1 MLPQTEQGAV
11 DSLTPLLTSASLVT
25 QNQDIVIGGLTKIKV
40 FSSENYVWTTTADD
54 KTKNFEILASV
65 PLLSSRPL

>member
-40 FSSENYVWTTTADD
+40 FSSENYVWTTADD
-54 KTKNFEILASV
+54 KTKNFEILGSV